1 MQPFLMFQGG
11 HADKAMN
18 FYVSLF
24 DDGEALEVTRWQK
37 GEQGAEGSINLARF
51 RAAGQSVLASDGP
64 VKHAFDFTPSWSFF
78 VDCAS
83 DEKQRRLFELPD
95 GGRVLMPLDDTVQQ
109 PLRLGHRPLRRVLA
123 AQSPL
128 TRVEAPIKKETT
140 MKIVTSL
147 SFQGQ
152 CREAF
157 EFYAKVL
164 GGKITAAMPYGDA
177 PPGMPITDE
186 KYKTWLMHCWLDVGD
201 QALMGADMD
210 VGWAPNIDKP
220 KNGFDVTLH
229 TEDKAEAQRWFDQL
243 SDGGKAVMPFG
254 ETFWSPG
261 FGSLIDRFGV
271 PWMVNVIPSADW
283 RPSQG

>member
-1 MQPFLMFQGG
+1 MLSLSGLKGGPQPIERQFDGAYG
-11 HADKAMN
+11 H
-18 FYVSLF
+18 
-24 DDGEALEVTRWQK
+24 
-37 GEQGAEGSINLARF
+37 F
-51 RAAGQSVLASDGP
+51 RLKSV
-64 VKHAFDFTPSWSFF
+64 
-78 VDCAS
+78 
-83 DEKQRRLFELPD
+83 
-95 GGRVLMPLDDTVQQ
+95 
-109 PLRLGHRPLRRVLA
+109 
-123 AQSPL
+123 
-128 TRVEAPIKKETT
+128 IKKEAI

-164 GGKITAAMPYGDA
+164 GGKVTAAHPYGEA
-177 PPGMPITDE
+177 PPDMPINDP
-186 KYKTWLMHCWLDVGD
+186 KYKDWLMHCWLEVGD

-229 TEDKAEAQRWFDQL
+229 TENKAEAQRWFDQL
-243 SDGGKAVMPFG
+243 SEGGKPVMAFA

-271 PWMVNVIPSADW
+271 PWMINVIPSADW
-283 RPSQG
+283 RPAQG